1 MSNSTKDQKKKKVT
15 KLAIPPSEDAAKEIT
30 KVQRISIPSGNK
42 LWEVDLASQSI
53 KEAEVSIV
61 EGNKSVFKKDNCLYV
76 VALNQKNVMR
86 KLANKLEE
94 YKKSRNI

>member
-15 KLAIPPSEDAAKEIT
+15 KLAIPPSEDTAKEIT
-30 KVQRISIPSGNK
+30 RVQRISIPSGNK
-42 LWEVDLASQSI
+42 LWEVDLTSQSI
-53 KEAEVSIV
+53 KEAEVTIV

-86 KLANKLEE
+86 KLANKLDE